1 MVCSSKN
8 FRAARG
14 LLSGLGPLEVVLHPA
29 VRITNRDFPIAYFEK
44 SSYLCAVVR
53 IVGNAEVQPM
63 NVNHRL
69 KA

>member
-1 MVCSSKN
+1 MVCCSKK

-14 LLSGLGPLEVVLHPA
+14 LLSGLGPLDGVLHPA
-29 VRITNRDFPIAYFEK
+29 VRNTNRDFPIAYFEK

-63 NVNHRL
+63 NVNHR
-69 KA
+69 

>member
-1 MVCSSKN
+1 MVCSSKI

-29 VRITNRDFPIAYFEK
+29 VRITNREIPIAYFEK
-44 SSYLCAVVR
+44 SSYLCAVIR
-53 IVGNAEVQPM
+53 IVGNVEVRPM

>member
-1 MVCSSKN
+1 MMCSSKK

-14 LLSGLGPLEVVLHPA
+14 FLSGLGPIDGVLLA
-29 VRITNRDFPIAYFEK
+29 IVCNTNREIPIAYFKK

-53 IVGNAEVQPM
+53 IVGNAEEQPM